1 MKIGEE
7 GKGRR
12 YKKRQVSYTIS
23 LSRKFEGVKKNQ
35 LNPIKPIAKQQLLI
49 GGRFPGSTIP
59 PFRHKFML
67 DSAFRRKFLA
77 NSDSAICSVN
87 DAILMH
93 FTSFKLHYSA
103 NFTCGLLAGLFH
115 LLFLLFSVSRLK
127 NVLNHIPFKALDSGF
142 RFKYCPYSATATY
155 SWFRIPL

>member
-1 MKIGEE
+1 ML
-7 GKGRR
+7 KG
-12 YKKRQVSYTIS
+12 
-23 LSRKFEGVKKNQ
+23 
-35 LNPIKPIAKQQLLI
+35 
-49 GGRFPGSTIP
+49 GGFPGSTIP

-115 LLFLLFSVSRLK
+115 LLFLLFSISRLK

-155 SWFRIPL
+155 S